1 MSFQLEHFEY
11 LVYNRQYE
19 AAGRELVR
27 LLQAIDSQYGRM
39 DGQFQANVQ
48 SADAADA
55 IDDHLLARLGA
66 AVTAL
71 VTDPGFHFS
80 DEGFATTL
88 NLHRWL
94 SAMFAASP
102 FRNADHILR
111 AFGRDAPA
119 AATLSVDD
127 RNLRKF
133 ELFYFAES
141 EIPLDVD
148 ALWEHDKK
156 MMAGLALTLMSP
168 RFLGTPAAHGK
179 RETLLKWLPERL
191 AEVDLEDLPGG
202 ILHDVYMHCSYAD
215 YPNKHDIKKPLN
227 ALIRRKLAR
236 HGLDDLRFG
245 ARAPE
250 DGAKPVLLVVLEWF
264 TADHSI
270 YRTHSLTI
278 EGMREH
284 FHVVGMGYAER
295 VDTAGRAVFDQ
306 FLELKSPN
314 VWDNVAQVREFCIDH
329 AVQVLYMPSV
339 GMFPLTMLQANLRVA
354 PLQLMALGHPAT
366 SHSPAMDHVV
376 VEADYVG
383 DPACFSEELLILPAD
398 GMPYRPP
405 TGMQGLT
412 LARNRTPDDPVVRIA
427 VAATTMKLN
436 PGFLATCARI
446 AREAKAR
453 VEFHFLIGQAIGLVL
468 PQVTRLIRRYLGEQ
482 AVVHGHQPYD
492 QYMRILADCDL
503 FINPF
508 PFGNTNGIV
517 DTVYAGLVGVCR
529 TGREVHE
536 HIDEGMFS
544 RLGFP
549 DWLVTHDEDQYVAAA
564 LRLVDDPA
572 ARAALA
578 AELTGPQALKRIIFA
593 GRNQLLGE
601 AIHALWLAKT
611 AQQATLPLSALP
623 ANAPSAGDNH
633 A

>member
-11 LVYNRQYE
+11 LVYNRQHE

-71 VTDPGFHFS
+71 VTDPAFHFS

-111 AFGRDAPA
+111 ALGNNPA
-119 AATLSVDD
+119 TASLSVDHH
-127 RNLRKF
+127 NLRKF

-148 ALWEHDKK
+148 ALWAHDKK

-179 RETLLKWLPERL
+179 RETLLKWLPQRL

-215 YPNKHDIKKPLN
+215 DPAKHDIKKPLN

-236 HGLDDLRFG
+236 HGLDDLRHG
-245 ARAPE
+245 PAQPAP
-250 DGAKPVLLVVLEWF
+250 GTKPVLLVVLEWF

-284 FHVVGMGYAER
+284 FHVIGIGYAER
-295 VDTAGRAVFDQ
+295 VDAAGRAVFDQ
-306 FLELKSPN
+306 FLELASPN
-314 VWDNVAQVREFCIDH
+314 VWDNVAQIRDLCLDRN
-329 AVQVLYMPSV
+329 VQVLYMPSV

-412 LARNRTPDDPVVRIA
+412 LARNRLEHDPVVRIA

-436 PGFLATCARI
+436 PNFLDTCARI
-446 AREAKAR
+446 AREASAR

-468 PQVTRLIRRYLGEQ
+468 PQVTRLIRRYLGEH

-492 QYMRILADCDL
+492 RYMRILADCDL

-536 HIDEGMFS
+536 HIDQGMFT

-549 DWLVTHDEDQYVAAA
+549 DWLVAHDTDQYVGAA
-564 LRLVDDPA
+564 LRLIDDPA
-572 ARAALA
+572 ERRRLAQALA
-578 AELTGPQALKRIIFA
+578 GPQALKRIIFA
-593 GRNQLLGE
+593 GRKQLLGD
-601 AIHALWLAKT
+601 AIHALWQARL
-611 AQQATLPLSALP
+611 AQQAA
-623 ANAPSAGDNH
+623 APDLQAPTQAPAGDRH